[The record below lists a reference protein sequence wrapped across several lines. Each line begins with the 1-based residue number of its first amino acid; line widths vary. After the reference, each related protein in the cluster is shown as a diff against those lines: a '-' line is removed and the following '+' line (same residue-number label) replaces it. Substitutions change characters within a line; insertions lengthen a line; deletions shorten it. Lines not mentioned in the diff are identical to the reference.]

1 MTLGIRGPLA
11 QPWGVRAQRERDR
24 QRQAGAG
31 SQQQPRATDAIDT
44 DDMPAFLSRDLV
56 PKAIEDGL
64 PWTRLDIP
72 CIAAFLSAVAGA
84 SVG

>member
-1 MTLGIRGPLA
+1 MWISRNTRLTNRGIAQGLQRFLTLTLDPKKLGNF
-11 QPWGVRAQRERDR
+11 ERKNN
-24 QRQAGAG
+24 
-31 SQQQPRATDAIDT
+31 
-44 DDMPAFLSRDLV
+44 MPAFLSRDLV